1 MGVVQGKMNNAYGN
15 VSNAY
20 VTMCRIMSMV
30 NTTIENVSIICGT
43 SGNGG
48 TKNNYWNHVIHE

>member
-1 MGVVQGKMNNAYGN
+1 VGVVQGKMNNAYGN

-30 NTTIENVSIICGT
+30 NTTNVSIIYGT

-48 TKNNYWNHVIHE
+48 TKNNYWNRVIHE